1 MISTNRDQYYKTFV
15 NVTYR
20 SGMNKLVR
28 LSVSNLL
35 EKIKAGLKCFL
46 ESNTLAYQSI
56 KCIKN

>member
-28 LSVSNLL
+28 LSVINVL
-35 EKIKAGLKCFL
+35 EKIKAGLKCFQ
-46 ESNTLAYQSI
+46 ESNTLAY
-56 KCIKN
+56 